1 MFRFLRR
8 RAIFFIFTYVL
19 TSLMIFFMLR
29 ILPGDPARV
38 IAGGREA
45 SEEQVQEIR
54 EEFGLDDPLVVQ
66 YVTWITEFVRGE
78 WGDSVSFRGADNRDL
93 ILERT
98 RNSMRLAAV
107 AIALSVPISLTLGI
121 IAGLNENKLADNVIS
136 VLTLSVVSLPEF
148 VTGLFLV
155 NVVALAWR
163 DNPLAKAIG
172 WWFPSSSAVPANAT
186 LQEAL
191 PSLWLPAIAATLVL
205 LAYISRLTRAGVIE
219 ELKRDY
225 VRTATLKG
233 IPYRTVI
240 IQHVLRNAL
249 LPTITVIAISI
260 TWLISGL
267 VVIEVVF
274 GYPGLGSLLITAIE
288 RRDLPLT
295 QAIVMVT
302 VSIILVA
309 NLSADMIY
317 AILNPRIKLE

>member
-1 MFRFLRR
+1 MLRFLRR
-8 RAIFFIFTYVL
+8 RAIFFVFTYIL

-29 ILPGDPARV
+29 VLPGDPARV

-54 EEFGLDDPLVVQ
+54 EQFGLDEPIITQ
-66 YVTWITEFVRGE
+66 YVTWMSEFIRGDWSE
-78 WGDSVSFRGADNRDL
+78 SVSFRGSDNRDL
-93 ILERT
+93 ILQRT
-98 RNSMRLAAV
+98 RNSMRLAVV
-107 AIALSVPISLTLGI
+107 ALLISVPLSIALGI
-121 IAGLNENKLADNVIS
+121 IAGLNENKMPDTIIS
-136 VLTLSVVSLPEF
+136 ILTLSVVSLPEF

-155 NVVALAWR
+155 NIVALRWAN
-163 DNPLAKAIG
+163 NPIAEAIG

-186 LQEAL
+186 FQEAL

-205 LAYISRLTRAGVIE
+205 LAYISRLVRAGVIE

-233 IPYRTVI
+233 IPYYKVI
-240 IQHVLRNAL
+240 INHVLRNAL
-249 LPTITVIAISI
+249 LPTVTVIAISM

-309 NLSADMIY
+309 NLSADLIY
-317 AILNPRIKLE
+317 AVLNPRIKLE

>member
-1 MFRFLRR
+1 MLRFLRR
-8 RAIFFIFTYVL
+8 RAIFFIFTYIL
-19 TSLMIFFMLR
+19 TSLMVFFMLR

-45 SEEQVQEIR
+45 SEQQIQEIR
-54 EEFGLDDPLVVQ
+54 EQFGLDKPLPVQ
-66 YVTWITEFVRGE
+66 YIIWVTDFVRGD
-78 WGDSVSFRGADNRDL
+78 WGESVSFPGNNNRDL
-93 ILERT
+93 ILQRT
-98 RNSMRLAAV
+98 GNSMRLATV
-107 AIALSVPISLTLGI
+107 ALALSLPISLVLGI
-121 IAGLNENKLADNVIS
+121 IAGLTENKLPDSIIS
-136 VLTLSVVSLPEF
+136 ILTLSVVSLPEF
-148 VTGLFLV
+148 VTGLFLI
-155 NVVALAWR
+155 NIVALKWAN
-163 DNPLAKAIG
+163 NPIAEALG

-186 LQEAL
+186 FQEAL
-191 PSLWLPAIAATLVL
+191 PALWLPAISATLVL

-240 IQHVLRNAL
+240 FRHVLRNAL

-260 TWLISGL
+260 TWLISGM
-267 VVIEVVF
+267 VVIEFVF
-274 GYPGLGSLLITAIE
+274 GYPGLGSLLIRAIE
-288 RRDLPLT
+288 LRDLPLT
-295 QAIVMVT
+295 QAIIMVT

>member
-1 MFRFLRR
+1 MLRFLRR
-8 RAIFFIFTYVL
+8 RAIFFFLTYIL

-29 ILPGDPARV
+29 VLPGDPARV

-54 EEFGLDDPLVVQ
+54 EEFGLDKPLTTQ
-66 YVTWITEFVRGE
+66 YVTWITEFTRGE
-78 WGDSVSFRGADNRDL
+78 WGDSVSFRGAENRDL
-93 ILERT
+93 ILQRT
-98 RNSMRLAAV
+98 RNSMRLALV
-107 AIALSVPISLTLGI
+107 ALLISVPLSVTLGI
-121 IAGLNENKLADNVIS
+121 IAGLNENKLPDTIIS
-136 VLTLSVVSLPEF
+136 ILTLSVVSLPEF

-155 NVVALAWR
+155 NIVALKWAN
-163 DNPLAKAIG
+163 NPLAEYLG

-186 LQEAL
+186 FQEAL

-233 IPYRTVI
+233 IPYYKVI
-240 IQHVLRNAL
+240 INHVLRNAL
-249 LPTITVIAISI
+249 LPTITVIAISM

-317 AILNPRIKLE
+317 AVLNPRIKLE

>member
-1 MFRFLRR
+1 MLRFLRR
-8 RAIFFIFTYVL
+8 RALFFILTYIL

-29 ILPGDPARV
+29 VLPGDPARV
-38 IAGGREA
+38 IVGGREA

-54 EEFGLDDPLVVQ
+54 EEFGLDEPLAIQ
-66 YVTWITEFVRGE
+66 YVTWISEFTQGD
-78 WGDSVSFRGADNRDL
+78 WGDSVSFRGSDNRDL
-93 ILERT
+93 ILQRT
-98 RNSMRLAAV
+98 INSLRLALV
-107 AIALSVPISLTLGI
+107 ALLISVPLSVTLGI
-121 IAGLNENKLADNVIS
+121 IAGLNENKLPDTIIS
-136 VLTLSVVSLPEF
+136 LVTLSVVSLPEF

-155 NVVALAWR
+155 NIVALKWAN
-163 DNPLAKAIG
+163 NPLAEALG
-172 WWFPSSSAVPANAT
+172 WWFPSSSAIPANAT
-186 LQEAL
+186 FQEAL

-233 IPYRTVI
+233 IPYYKVI
-240 IQHVLRNAL
+240 INHVLRNAL
-249 LPTITVIAISI
+249 LPTITVIAISMS
-260 TWLISGL
+260 WLISGL
-267 VVIEVVF
+267 VVIEYVF

-295 QAIVMVT
+295 QAIIMVT

-317 AILNPRIKLE
+317 AVLNPRIKLE

>member
-1 MFRFLRR
+1 MLRFLRR
-8 RAIFFIFTYVL
+8 RAIFFIFTYIL

-29 ILPGDPARV
+29 VLPGDPARV

-54 EEFGLDDPLVVQ
+54 EQFGLDEPIITQ
-66 YVTWITEFVRGE
+66 YGIWMSEFARGD
-78 WGDSVSFRGADNRDL
+78 WGDSVSFRGSENRDL
-93 ILERT
+93 ILQRT
-98 RNSMRLAAV
+98 RNSMRLALV
-107 AIALSVPISLTLGI
+107 ALLISVPLSIALGI
-121 IAGLNENKLADNVIS
+121 IAGLNENKIPDTIIS
-136 VLTLSVVSLPEF
+136 ILTLSVVSLPEF

-155 NVVALAWR
+155 NIVALRWA
-163 DNPLAKAIG
+163 DNPIAEALG

-186 LQEAL
+186 FQEAL

-205 LAYISRLTRAGVIE
+205 LAYISRLVRAGVIE

-233 IPYRTVI
+233 IPYYKVI
-240 IQHVLRNAL
+240 INHVLRNAL
-249 LPTITVIAISI
+249 LPTVTVIAISM

-309 NLSADMIY
+309 NLSADLIY
-317 AILNPRIKLE
+317 AVLNPRIKLE

>member
-1 MFRFLRR
+1 MLRFLRR
-8 RAIFFIFTYVL
+8 RAVFFVFTYVL

-29 ILPGDPARV
+29 VLPGDPARV

-54 EEFGLDDPLVVQ
+54 EEFGLDEPIITQ
-66 YVTWITEFVRGE
+66 YLTWMTEFARGE

-93 ILERT
+93 ILQRT
-98 RNSMRLAAV
+98 RNSMRLAIV
-107 AIALSVPISLTLGI
+107 ALLISVPLSITLGI
-121 IAGLNENKLADNVIS
+121 IAGLNENKLPDTIIS
-136 VLTLSVVSLPEF
+136 ILTLSVVSLPEF

-155 NVVALAWR
+155 NIVALRWA
-163 DNPLAKAIG
+163 DNPIANALG

-186 LQEAL
+186 FQEAL

-205 LAYISRLTRAGVIE
+205 LAYISRLVRAGVIE

-233 IPYRTVI
+233 IPYYKVI
-240 IQHVLRNAL
+240 INHVLRNAL
-249 LPTITVIAISI
+249 LPTVTVIAISM

-317 AILNPRIKLE
+317 AVLNPRIKLQ

>member
-1 MFRFLRR
+1 MLRFLRR
-8 RAIFFIFTYVL
+8 RAVFFVFTYVL

-29 ILPGDPARV
+29 VLPGDPARV

-54 EEFGLDDPLVVQ
+54 EEFGLDEPIITQ
-66 YVTWITEFVRGE
+66 YLTWMTEFARGE

-93 ILERT
+93 ILQRT
-98 RNSMRLAAV
+98 RNSMRLAIV
-107 AIALSVPISLTLGI
+107 ALLISVPLSITLGI
-121 IAGLNENKLADNVIS
+121 IAGLNENKLPDTIIS
-136 VLTLSVVSLPEF
+136 ILTLSVVSLPEF

-155 NVVALAWR
+155 NIVALRWAN
-163 DNPLAKAIG
+163 NPIAEALG

-186 LQEAL
+186 FQEAL

-205 LAYISRLTRAGVIE
+205 LAYISRLVRAGVIE

-233 IPYRTVI
+233 IPYYKVI
-240 IQHVLRNAL
+240 INHVLRNAL
-249 LPTITVIAISI
+249 LPTVTVIAISM

-317 AILNPRIKLE
+317 AVLNPRIKLQ

>member
-1 MFRFLRR
+1 MLRFLRR
-8 RAIFFIFTYVL
+8 RAIFFIFTYIL

-29 ILPGDPARV
+29 VLPGDPARV

-54 EEFGLDDPLVVQ
+54 EQFGLDEPIITQ
-66 YVTWITEFVRGE
+66 YITWITEFTRGE

-93 ILERT
+93 ILQRT
-98 RNSMRLAAV
+98 RNSMRLAVV
-107 AIALSVPISLTLGI
+107 ALLISVPLSITLGI
-121 IAGLNENKLADNVIS
+121 IAGLNENKLPDTIIS
-136 VLTLSVVSLPEF
+136 ILTLSVVSLPEF

-155 NVVALAWR
+155 NIVALRWAN
-163 DNPLAKAIG
+163 NPIAEAIG

-186 LQEAL
+186 FQEAL

-205 LAYISRLTRAGVIE
+205 LAYISRLVRAGVIE

-233 IPYRTVI
+233 IPYYKVI
-240 IQHVLRNAL
+240 TNHVLRNAL
-249 LPTITVIAISI
+249 LPTVTVIAISM

-317 AILNPRIKLE
+317 AVLNPRIKLE

>member
-1 MFRFLRR
+1 MLRFLRR
-8 RAIFFIFTYVL
+8 RAIFFIFTYIL

-29 ILPGDPARV
+29 VLPGDPARV

-54 EEFGLDDPLVVQ
+54 ERFGLDEPIITQ
-66 YVTWITEFVRGE
+66 YTTWITEFTRGE

-93 ILERT
+93 ILQRT
-98 RNSMRLAAV
+98 RNSMRLAVV
-107 AIALSVPISLTLGI
+107 ALLISVPLSITLGI
-121 IAGLNENKLADNVIS
+121 IAGLNENKLPDTIIS
-136 VLTLSVVSLPEF
+136 ILTLSVVSLPEF

-155 NVVALAWR
+155 NIVALRWAN
-163 DNPLAKAIG
+163 NPIAEAIG

-186 LQEAL
+186 FQEAL

-205 LAYISRLTRAGVIE
+205 LAYISRLVRAGVIE

-233 IPYRTVI
+233 IPYYKVI
-240 IQHVLRNAL
+240 INHVLRNAL
-249 LPTITVIAISI
+249 LPTVTVIAISM
-260 TWLISGL
+260 TWLISGM

-317 AILNPRIKLE
+317 AVLNPRIKLE

>member
-1 MFRFLRR
+1 MLRFFRR
-8 RAIFFIFTYVL
+8 RASFFIFTYIL

-45 SEEQVQEIR
+45 SESQIQAIR
-54 EEFGLDDPLVVQ
+54 EELSLDQPIPLQ
-66 YVTWITEFVRGE
+66 YVTWITSFLRGD
-78 WGDSVSFRGADNRDL
+78 WGDSLTFRGADNRDL
-93 ILERT
+93 ILQRT
-98 RNSMRLAAV
+98 RNSMRLAVV
-107 AIALSVPISLTLGI
+107 AILISVPLSLALGI
-121 IAGLNENKLADNVIS
+121 ISGLTENKLPDTIIS
-136 VLTLSVVSLPEF
+136 ILTLSVVSLPEF

-155 NVVALAWR
+155 NYVALRWA
-163 DNPLAKAIG
+163 DNPLAEAMG
-172 WWFPSSSAVPANAT
+172 WWFPSSSSVPANAS

-191 PSLWLPAIAATLVL
+191 PALWLPAIAATLVL
-205 LAYISRLTRAGVIE
+205 LAYISRLVRAGVIE

-225 VRTATLKG
+225 VRTAILKG
-233 IPYRTVI
+233 IPYPVVI
-240 IQHVLRNAL
+240 IRHVLRNAL

-295 QAIVMVT
+295 QAIIMVT

-309 NLSADMIY
+309 NLTADLLY
-317 AILNPRIKLE
+317 AVLNPRIKLN

>member
-1 MFRFLRR
+1 MLRFLRR
-8 RAIFFIFTYVL
+8 RAVFFVFTYVL

-29 ILPGDPARV
+29 VLPGDPARV

-54 EEFGLDDPLVVQ
+54 EEFGLDEPIITQ
-66 YVTWITEFVRGE
+66 YLTWMTEFARGE

-93 ILERT
+93 ILQRT
-98 RNSMRLAAV
+98 RNSMRLAIV
-107 AIALSVPISLTLGI
+107 ALLISVPLSITLGI
-121 IAGLNENKLADNVIS
+121 IAGLNENKLPDTIIS
-136 VLTLSVVSLPEF
+136 ILTLSVVSLPEF

-155 NVVALAWR
+155 NIVALRWAN
-163 DNPLAKAIG
+163 NPIANALG

-186 LQEAL
+186 FQEAL

-205 LAYISRLTRAGVIE
+205 LAYISRLVRAGVIE

-233 IPYRTVI
+233 IPYYKVI
-240 IQHVLRNAL
+240 INHVLRNAL
-249 LPTITVIAISI
+249 LPTVTVIAISM

-317 AILNPRIKLE
+317 AVLNPRIKLQ

>member
-1 MFRFLRR
+1 MLRFLRR
-8 RAIFFIFTYVL
+8 RAIFFIFTYIL
-19 TSLMIFFMLR
+19 TSLMVFFMLR

-45 SEEQVQEIR
+45 SEQQVQEIR
-54 EEFGLDDPLVVQ
+54 EEFGLDRPLPVQ
-66 YVTWITEFVRGE
+66 YLTWVTDFVRGD
-78 WGDSVSFRGADNRDL
+78 WGESVSFPGNSNRDL
-93 ILERT
+93 ILQRT
-98 RNSMRLAAV
+98 GNSMRLALV
-107 AIALSVPISLTLGI
+107 ALALSIPISLLLGI
-121 IAGLNENKLADNVIS
+121 IAGLTENKLPDSIIS
-136 VLTLSVVSLPEF
+136 ILTLSVVSLPEF
-148 VTGLFLV
+148 VTGLFLI
-155 NVVALAWR
+155 NIVALRWQN
-163 DNPLAKAIG
+163 NPIAEYFG

-186 LQEAL
+186 FQEAL
-191 PSLWLPAIAATLVL
+191 PALWLPAIAATLVL

-240 IQHVLRNAL
+240 FRHVLRNAL

-260 TWLISGL
+260 SWLISGL
-267 VVIEVVF
+267 VVIEFVF
-274 GYPGLGSLLITAIE
+274 GYPGLGRLLIRAIE
-288 RRDLPLT
+288 LRDLPLT
-295 QAIVMVT
+295 QAIIMVT